1 MRKFVVPA
9 LSLALCLGLVTGCS
23 SKTSAPAETSA
34 SAEET
39 TSETSAEDS
48 SEAESTEPQSVDSLK
63 IAFSPYSDADTI
75 TTATEPLENLLK
87 EELLTKGYDV
97 ADIDM
102 TVGTSYTAVGE
113 ALSAGSAD
121 IGFISGGNYVLF
133 SDDCDVLLTALRYAI
148 NKDSEDPKDWN
159 DGTIEENTDQM
170 STYYRSIIL
179 AGPSE
184 KGQELLAKVNNGE
197 ELTWDDL
204 NSATWAVMGPTSASG
219 YIYPSLW
226 LQERYGKTL
235 ADLDNAVQSDSY
247 TTSLARLASGQA
259 DVMVSFGHIRTKN
272 AADWQEKLG
281 GTDEMVK
288 QTGIIGVTEP
298 IYNDMIAYSKNSQQ
312 QEKSTRVKA
321 RVKAHAMRELME
333 TKDRILIMGHK
344 LSDSDAFGS
353 AIGIYRIATALN
365 KKAHVIINE
374 VTTSVQPMMNRF
386 LDNPDYPEDLFLT
399 GAQAAELVD
408 ASTMLVVVDVNRP
421 SITDAPEL
429 LKLVKTIVVMDHHRQ
444 SSEVISNAVLSY
456 VEPYASSAC
465 EMVAEVL
472 QYIADGIKIK
482 AAEADAMYAGIVI
495 DTNNFTNQT
504 GVRTFEAAAF
514 LRRNGADVT
523 RVRKLFRD
531 DMQDYKA
538 RAAAI
543 SSAEIYREA
552 FSIGVCPSEGL
563 PSPTIVCAQAANELL
578 EIKGIKASVVMTEYH
593 GLIYLSARSI
603 DEVNVQVMMEK
614 LGGGGHRTIA
624 GAQLSGI
631 SMEEAKDRVKAVIDE
646 MLQKG
651 DIS

>member
-226 LQERYGKTL
+226 LQERYGKTI

-247 TTSLARLASGQA
+247 TTSLSRLASGQA
-259 DVMVSFGHIRTKN
+259 DIMVSYGHIRTKY
-272 AADWQEKLG
+272 AADWKEKFG
-281 GTDEMVK
+281 GTDDMVN
-288 QTGIIGVTEP
+288 QTGVIGVTEG
-298 IYNDMIAYSKNSQQ
+298 IYNDMIAYSKNS
-312 QEKSTRVKA
+312 
-321 RVKAHAMRELME
+321 ELMQDEDFRKALGDSFIELAE
-333 TKDRILIMGHK
+333 TDEGKEIFSVFSQIGYEWGD
-344 LSDSDAFGS
+344 DANYDGER
-353 AIGIYRIATALN
+353 A
-365 KKAHVIINE
+365 
-374 VTTSVQPMMNRF
+374 
-386 LDNPDYPEDLFLT
+386 
-399 GAQAAELVD
+399 AQ
-408 ASTMLVVVDVNRP
+408 
-421 SITDAPEL
+421 EL
-429 LKLVKTIVVMDHHRQ
+429 LKSL
-444 SSEVISNAVLSY
+444 N
-456 VEPYASSAC
+456 
-465 EMVAEVL
+465 
-472 QYIADGIKIK
+472 
-482 AAEADAMYAGIVI
+482 
-495 DTNNFTNQT
+495 
-504 GVRTFEAAAF
+504 
-514 LRRNGADVT
+514 
-523 RVRKLFRD
+523 
-531 DMQDYKA
+531 
-538 RAAAI
+538 
-543 SSAEIYREA
+543 
-552 FSIGVCPSEGL
+552 
-563 PSPTIVCAQAANELL
+563 
-578 EIKGIKASVVMTEYH
+578 
-593 GLIYLSARSI
+593 
-603 DEVNVQVMMEK
+603 
-614 LGGGGHRTIA
+614 
-624 GAQLSGI
+624 
-631 SMEEAKDRVKAVIDE
+631 
-646 MLQKG
+646 
-651 DIS
+651 

>member
-1 MRKFVVPA
+1 MKKFVVPA

-23 SKTSAPAETSA
+23 SKTSAPETSA
-34 SAEET
+34 TET
-39 TSETSAEDS
+39 TAANGSESAA
-48 SEAESTEPQSVDSLK
+48 SESTESTEPKAVDSLK
-63 IAFSPYSDADTI
+63 IAFSPYADADTI

-281 GTDEMVK
+281 GTDEV
-288 QTGIIGVTEP
+288 
-298 IYNDMIAYSKNSQQ
+298 
-312 QEKSTRVKA
+312 
-321 RVKAHAMRELME
+321 
-333 TKDRILIMGHK
+333 
-344 LSDSDAFGS
+344 
-353 AIGIYRIATALN
+353 
-365 KKAHVIINE
+365 
-374 VTTSVQPMMNRF
+374 
-386 LDNPDYPEDLFLT
+386 
-399 GAQAAELVD
+399 
-408 ASTMLVVVDVNRP
+408 
-421 SITDAPEL
+421 
-429 LKLVKTIVVMDHHRQ
+429 
-444 SSEVISNAVLSY
+444 
-456 VEPYASSAC
+456 
-465 EMVAEVL
+465 
-472 QYIADGIKIK
+472 
-482 AAEADAMYAGIVI
+482 
-495 DTNNFTNQT
+495 
-504 GVRTFEAAAF
+504 
-514 LRRNGADVT
+514 
-523 RVRKLFRD
+523 
-531 DMQDYKA
+531 
-538 RAAAI
+538 
-543 SSAEIYREA
+543 
-552 FSIGVCPSEGL
+552 
-563 PSPTIVCAQAANELL
+563 
-578 EIKGIKASVVMTEYH
+578 
-593 GLIYLSARSI
+593 
-603 DEVNVQVMMEK
+603 
-614 LGGGGHRTIA
+614 
-624 GAQLSGI
+624 
-631 SMEEAKDRVKAVIDE
+631 
-646 MLQKG
+646 
-651 DIS
+651 